1 MRYMR
6 SVEYRL
12 ATILN
17 NELNQTV
24 YRSSSLVRF
33 IRDKRAD
40 QILRLPVVDNVCFM
54 ITEEMEESL

>member
-1 MRYMR
+1 MR

-17 NELNQTV
+17 KELYQTV
-24 YRSSSLVRF
+24 YRNNKLVRF
-33 IRDKRAD
+33 IRDKCAD
-40 QILRLPVVDNVCFM
+40 QILRLPVVDNVGFM